1 MFADVDTP
9 IQRPFL
15 LILVFWLTVIFIS
28 FSLFVEPGP
37 LVLIAMLVFALSV
50 ASALFLVED
59 LSRPFV
65 GLMQIS
71 NEHLREALAPLN

>member
-15 LILVFWLTVIFIS
+15 LILVFWLTVIFVS

-37 LVLIAMLVFALSV
+37 VVRWRLLVFALS
-50 ASALFLVED
+50 
-59 LSRPFV
+59 SRARCSWSP
-65 GLMQIS
+65 I
-71 NEHLREALAPLN
+71 